1 MKIVK
6 LLLIAVI
13 VAGAIAGLLLLSSG
27 DSGST
32 ASGEDDKLF
41 DRLETELSAQW
52 QSADTWDREML
63 EASLDRLYQNEDR
76 LGSGYKVLADMV
88 ASDACNL
95 LHKSMMGEFDNA
107 ACSKATID
115 QYYADLKFF
124 LSKTTGYKTNKKV
137 KQMQDTYKLY
147 SDILSFIHKNK
158 NRTLPPNFDFETGKY
173 NDFKAHETSIMG
185 SINNYRNNSH
195 FQYLSNITELKDGFN
210 QVETNLTKAK
220 TTFKNSLAKEIIA
233 AFEQHEKSSEYST
246 KLARLNREFI
256 ERYGSQNDLRDY
268 VLRYNN

>member
-1 MKIVK
+1 MKSFK
-6 LLLIAVI
+6 LLLIAVV

-27 DSGST
+27 DGGTT
-32 ASGEDDKLF
+32 ASGQDDKLF
-41 DRLETELSAQW
+41 DRLETELSEQW
-52 QSADTWDREML
+52 QSVDAWDRGL
-63 EASLDRLYQNEDR
+63 FEASLDRLYQNEER

-88 ASDACNL
+88 ANDACNL
-95 LHKSMMGEFDNA
+95 LHQSMMGEFGNA
-107 ACSKATID
+107 ACSKQKVD
-115 QYYADLKFF
+115 QYNDDLKYF

-147 SDILSFIHKNK
+147 TDIISFIQKNK

-173 NDFKAHETSIMG
+173 NDFKAHETSIMT
-185 SINNYRNNSH
+185 SIKNYRDNSH
-195 FQYLSNITELKDGFN
+195 FEYLSNITELNSGLD
-210 QVETNLTKAK
+210 QVEANLPKAK

-233 AFEQHEKSSEYST
+233 AFEQHEKTSEHST